1 MKKNVI
7 LVMALFSMVF
17 NSIQPTFCETE
28 TDPYTGEPIE
38 WADDTADGECGI
50 EDETYAIE
58 GLEPPTMSSSEA
70 ADAESIV
77 QSMDETK
84 VQYDTAATGT
94 VQLVCAL
101 PDDFPGYTIE
111 AIFYDDN
118 FKRTILYCYE
128 KNGYTAMTELPAG
141 HYMLGAIYVPNDI
154 QDKYPLV
161 TDCKNFDLADHQQVT
176 ITAELAKNYISTPT
190 IAETDKH
197 KATAS
202 EAASKTDTASTVGL
216 VLTILGIG
224 LLGFLIGKKMIAKN
238 RFE

>member
-1 MKKNVI
+1 MKKKML
-7 LVMALFSMVF
+7 LVMTLFSMVF
-17 NSIQPTFCETE
+17 SSIQPTFCETE

-38 WADDTADGECGI
+38 WSNDTADGECGI
-50 EDETYAIE
+50 EDETCAIE
-58 GLEPPTMSSSEA
+58 GLESPTMSSSEA
-70 ADAESIV
+70 AEAESIV
-77 QSMDETK
+77 QSMEETK
-84 VQYDTAATGT
+84 VQYDTAVTGT

-128 KNGYTAMTELPAG
+128 KNEYTAMTELPAG

-190 IAETDKH
+190 IAETDT
-197 KATAS
+197 ATAS
-202 EAASKTDTASTVGL
+202 EAPSKTDTASTVGL